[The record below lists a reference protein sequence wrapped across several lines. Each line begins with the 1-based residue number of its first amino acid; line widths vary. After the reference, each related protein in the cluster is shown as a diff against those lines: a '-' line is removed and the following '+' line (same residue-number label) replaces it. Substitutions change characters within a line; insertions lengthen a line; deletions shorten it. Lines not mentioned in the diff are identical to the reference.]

1 MKEFLYFLIYSLV
14 GWIYETILCS
24 VRERRFVNRGFLNGP
39 YCPIYGCGAL
49 IDIFLLRPFTNPVVI
64 FFSSMVLCSILEY
77 ITSYLMEKIFK
88 ARWWD
93 YSNMKFNINGR
104 VCLLGALVFGAM
116 SLLLVKFLH
125 PLVVRLVDMIPPLAL
140 KIAVPVLAAGFI
152 ADFVVTVIGLSGLN
166 ARLREFNAMVKA
178 ELENTSFAANSREIG
193 KKLKDSLSA
202 QAEKFR
208 LNEKNGPISSAYK
221 AFIRKMSFQQRRTLR
236 NFANFKSMD
245 YGHAVN
251 ELRILLAEKFE
262 ERKRKN
268 RDKNPADGQ

>member
-193 KKLKDSLSA
+193 KKLNINTDLSYFSLINPCGFTDKGATSLA
-202 QAEKFR
+202 RELGGEVDFER
-208 LNEKNGPISSAYK
+208 CK
-221 AFIRKMSFQQRRTLR
+221 A
-236 NFANFKSMD
+236 
-245 YGHAVN
+245 
-251 ELRILLAEKFE
+251 ELRQIFE
-262 ERKRKN
+262 ELF
-268 RDKNPADGQ
+268 G